1 MANTATHRKSP
12 AFVPWWLACAG
23 MLMGCESNRSISTPR
38 RLHVFAE
45 TPVAVMATPTNV
57 DPSFDWKTQIGDL
70 IAPPSGLN
78 ALLNVTDQVYTV
90 TVPRGD
96 LDVKIDGMSV
106 PASAGLASTFH
117 FYRCTCGKM
126 SVLGEFIVIDYEAN
140 DVIDALRLGAIIRI
154 TAVSPIAIG
163 DKPHLLS
170 VRFHGEGEATPLA
183 KLVKEAMRWTG
194 EGRMKAVP
202 QN

>member
-1 MANTATHRKSP
+1 MAIHPKSP

-23 MLMGCESNRSISTPR
+23 MLIGSGCNRSISTPR

>member
-1 MANTATHRKSP
+1 
-12 AFVPWWLACAG
+12 

-45 TPVAVMATPTNV
+45 TPVAVMATPTSV
-57 DPSFDWKTQIGDL
+57 DPSFDWKTQIGDI

-78 ALLNVTDQVYTV
+78 ALLNVADQVYTV

-96 LDVKIDGMSV
+96 IDVKIDGMSV

>member
-1 MANTATHRKSP
+1 MNIAVRQKSP
-12 AFVPWWLACAG
+12 ICVLCWLLYAG
-23 MLMGCESNRSISTPR
+23 MLIGSGCNRSISTPR